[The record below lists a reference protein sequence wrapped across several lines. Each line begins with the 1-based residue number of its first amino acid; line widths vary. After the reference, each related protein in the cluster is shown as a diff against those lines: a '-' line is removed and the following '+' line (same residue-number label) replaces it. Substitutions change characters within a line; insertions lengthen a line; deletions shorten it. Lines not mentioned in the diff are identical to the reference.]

1 MKKALIAGLA
11 VGLGSAASAQMQ
23 TSGPQGP
30 LPYSYLL
37 NRPAGP
43 TLWEQLP
50 DGSGNFVDQNFETA
64 FDAYDAFMVMDV
76 SFGGNVN
83 ITDITTYYTAG
94 NWPLGA
100 GTATL
105 NIFANDGSGL
115 PAPGD
120 FPGNGSSVATNAVA
134 FGAGQ
139 AITASGL
146 NLNLAPGNYWVGL
159 TPEIS
164 FGNFGQQF
172 HEAAAPD
179 GGPDHSA
186 SRNFNGGFGFGP
198 DWFASST
205 RGSVTDGAIT
215 ILGTP
220 TPGTLAL
227 LGLGGLVASR
237 RRR

>member
-23 TSGPQGP
+23 TSGPQNP
-30 LPYSYLL
+30 FAVEYLL
-37 NRPAGP
+37 NTPNTP

-50 DGSGNFVDQNFETA
+50 DGSGNFVDQNFEAA
-64 FDAYDAFMVMDV
+64 FDAYDFFMVMDV
-76 SFGGNVN
+76 SFGGAVN

-94 NWPLGA
+94 RWPLGA
-100 GTATL
+100 GTATM
-105 NIFANDGSGL
+105 NIFVNDGSGL
-115 PAPGD
+115 PAPVD
-120 FPGNGSSVATNAVA
+120 IPDNGASVATNAVP

-146 NLNLAPGNYWVGL
+146 NIDLAPGDYWVGL
-159 TPEIS
+159 TPEVE
-164 FGNFGQQF
+164 FGLYGQQF
-172 HEAAAPD
+172 PEAATPD

-186 SRNFNGGFGFGP
+186 SRNLNGGFGMGT
-198 DWFASST
+198 DWFSSQD
-205 RGSVTDGAIT
+205 RGSVVDGAIT

>member
-23 TSGPQGP
+23 TSGPQNP
-30 LPYSYLL
+30 FAVEYLL
-37 NRPAGP
+37 NTPTAP
-43 TLWEQLP
+43 TLWDQPP
-50 DGSGNFVDQNFETA
+50 DNSGNFVDQNFEAA
-64 FDAYDAFMVMDV
+64 FDAYDAFMLMDV
-76 SFGGNVN
+76 TFGGAVV
-83 ITDITTYYTAG
+83 ITDITTYYTVG

-115 PAPGD
+115 PQPGD
-120 FPGNGSSVATNAVA
+120 IPDNGASVATNAAVHA
-134 FGAGQ
+134 LGQ
-139 AITASGL
+139 EITASGL
-146 NLNLAPGNYWVGL
+146 NINLAAGSYWVGL
-159 TPEIS
+159 TPEVS
-164 FGNFGQQF
+164 FGDFGQQF
-172 HEAAAPD
+172 HQAATPD

-186 SRNFNGGFGFGP
+186 SRNLNGGFGFGP
-198 DWFASST
+198 DWFLSST

-215 ILGTP
+215 IFGTP